1 MRACRTNGSHQVKS
15 RSLAKTKMGSL
26 TQLVVLDVLLDE
38 GKSLRVFTEVLDGEG
53 GASLDLSSLAFLVVL
68 AMTNPFA
75 KFLSLL
81 NMNEGDVVGLGESLQ
96 TRLNQ
101 QQGNVLTV
109 TSFSYFGSL
118 QSSASTQMSA
128 SLRSTALQTSFKPL
142 TSPII
147 ETIVLESSM
156 PSILVRIRRSVSKHE
171 SAPLLTVINLGLFD
185 HTLDGILD
193 IICFSF
199 LNWGGLLEFLS
210 VKKLVAVMID
220 GAYSSLSD
228 ISLNLCVKVL
238 KWM

>member
-1 MRACRTNGSHQVKS
+1 
-15 RSLAKTKMGSL
+15 MGSL